1 MPMTI
6 TEALAEIKLISNKL
20 EKKRQF
26 VLQNTMKVKQAP
38 DSMAADGGIKQVIQ
52 SELQSIA
59 DLEDRLCG
67 LRWAIM
73 RTNTTE
79 IIEIMGKVRTLYEWL
94 VWRKEVSNNQKYFYK
109 QIYDVT
115 KNEMDSLAKA
125 PRLYKPNDD
134 STPTLVEIEPNLDY
148 MSYAAKAATV
158 GEILDKLDG
167 ILSLKNA
174 TLLVDA

>member
-1 MPMTI
+1 
-6 TEALAEIKLISNKL
+6 
-20 EKKRQF
+20 
-26 VLQNTMKVKQAP
+26 MKIKQAP

-52 SELQSIA
+52 NELQSIS
-59 DLEDRLCG
+59 DLEDRLCA

-73 RTNTTE
+73 RTNTSE
-79 IIEIMGKVRTLYEWL
+79 NIEIMGKIRTLYGWL
-94 VWRKEVSNNQKYFYK
+94 VWRKEIANNQKYFYK

-115 KNEMDSLAKA
+115 KAEMDTLAKT
-125 PRLYKPNDD
+125 PRLYKPSDD
-134 STPTLVEIEPNLDY
+134 STATLVEIEPNLDY

-174 TLLVDA
+174 TLLVDV